1 MMKGLFPVVTNSDF
15 AFPDSFFDNFF
26 NGFENP
32 TEAGYRVP
40 RVDVE
45 ENDKAYVVTTDLPG
59 VSKEDISLTY
69 KDDVLTIMA
78 KHEDKKDEK
87 DEKKKF
93 IRKERLNHTF
103 CRQFTVKNIEK
114 EGIQASFVNGVLTVT
129 LPKADP
135 KKVSEAHKI
144 EVQ

>member
-15 AFPDSFFDNFF
+15 AFPDSLFDNFF
-26 NGFENP
+26 NSFENP

-59 VSKEDISLTY
+59 VKKEDITITY
-69 KDDVLTIMA
+69 KDDVLTLQA
-78 KHEDKKDEK
+78 KHEEKKDEK
-87 DEKKKF
+87 DGKKY

-103 CRQFTVKNIEK
+103 CRQFAVNNIDK
-114 EGIQASFVNGVLTVT
+114 DGIQANFTNGVLTVT

-135 KKVSEAHKI
+135 KKVAQAHRI